1 MKKEYYKGIQ
11 EVLSEQKSSFD
22 GLSTEQVKEKTVIYG
37 KNKLEEAKKESI
49 LLKFLKELTQP
60 MTIVLIAAA
69 ILSMATSIYQRE
81 SFVDFFVIM
90 FVVIM
95 NAVLGVFQEK
105 KAEAAIDALQKMSA
119 AKTKVIRNG
128 AQMIVNSEDIVP
140 GDILSLEA
148 GDAVPADARI
158 IECASLKVEE
168 AALTGES
175 VSVEKNRDTI
185 EEGSKDIPLG
195 DRKNMLY
202 MGSSVTY
209 GRGKAVVC
217 STGMDTEIGKIA
229 TALTEAKK
237 EETPLQL
244 KLNQLSKILTVIVLI
259 VCAVV
264 FTVNIGRTYFL
275 TGKLSN
281 EILLNTAMIAISLA
295 VAAIPEGLS
304 SVVTILLSIGVTKMS
319 KNKAIIRKL
328 TAVET
333 LGCTQIICSD
343 KTGTLTQNKMTV
355 VDHFGSDLT
364 TLMSGMA
371 LCSDAE
377 LNEENTEAVG
387 EATECA
393 LVNDALS
400 HGFNKNTLKQK
411 FPRKAEAPFDSERKM
426 MSTIHENEGYYTQF
440 TKGAPDEILKRCT
453 KVFLDGKA
461 VELTQ
466 ELKDEILKK
475 NKEFADQAL
484 RILALAMRSY
494 EELPVF
500 EKSDEIEKDLIFAGL
515 SAMKDPIR
523 PEVKDAIVQCK
534 KAGIRAIMITG
545 DHKDTAAAI
554 AKELGILT
562 EGQKAI
568 TGLELD
574 EISDEELNRTIQDYS
589 VYARVQPEHK
599 IRIVDAWQYRGN
611 VVSMTGDG
619 VNDAPAIKSA
629 DIGVAMGITGTDVT
643 KNVADMILADDNFS
657 TIVKAVAEGRRIYDN
672 MIKAIEYLL
681 SSNLAEVLAVF
692 IASMLGFSVLKP
704 IHLLWINLITDTFP
718 AIGIGMEEGSSELM
732 DRAPRKKNESV
743 FADGVGIDII
753 FHGTTIAILTLAA
766 YLTGHYIETG
776 VMEFTNSN
784 DGITMAFLTLSLLE
798 IMHAYSIRDRKK
810 SVFQMKANNRFLLIT
825 FFISSLLTI
834 AVVTVPALRMIFSF
848 EAISFKEFV
857 IALVIAA
864 IIIPVEEI
872 GKLIKRRKAKTE
884 TE

>member
-1 MKKEYYKGIQ
+1 MKKEYYKEIE

-22 GLSTEQVKEKTVIYG
+22 GLTTEQVKEKTTVYG
-37 KNKLEEAKKESI
+37 KNKLKEAKKESI
-49 LLKFLKELTQP
+49 ISKFLKELTQP
-60 MTIVLIAAA
+60 MTIVLIVAA
-69 ILSMATSIYQRE
+69 ILSMATSIYQGE
-81 SFVDFFVIM
+81 SFVDFYVIM
-90 FVVIM
+90 FVVVM

-105 KAEAAIDALQKMSA
+105 KAEAAIDALQQMSA

-128 AQMIVNSEDIVP
+128 AQMLINSEDLVP
-140 GDILSLEA
+140 GDIISLEA

-158 IECASLKVEE
+158 IEYASLKVEE

-175 VSVEKNRDTI
+175 VSVEKNQAVI
-185 EEGSKDIPLG
+185 EEGPKDIPLG

-209 GRGKAVVC
+209 GRGKAVIC
-217 STGMDTEIGKIA
+217 HTGMDTEIGKIA

-259 VCAVV
+259 VCVIV
-264 FTVNIGRTYFL
+264 FTVNIGRTYFVS
-275 TGKLSN
+275 GELSSA
-281 EILLNTAMIAISLA
+281 IFINTAMIAISLA

-319 KNKAIIRKL
+319 KNKAIIRKI

-355 VDHFGSDLT
+355 VDHYGSDST
-364 TLMSGMA
+364 TQMIGMA

-377 LNEENTEAVG
+377 LNEEKTEAVG

-393 LVNDALS
+393 LVNDALKNS
-400 HGFNKNTLKQK
+400 LNKNELKEK

-440 TKGAPDEILKRCT
+440 TKGAPDEILKRCNRI
-453 KVFLDGKA
+453 FLDGKA
-461 VELTQ
+461 VDLTAELRT
-466 ELKDEILKK
+466 EILEK
-475 NKEFADQAL
+475 NKAFADQAL
-484 RILALAMRSY
+484 RVLALAATAY
-494 EELPVF
+494 ETLPVF
-500 EKSDEIEKDLIFAGL
+500 NSSEEIEKDLVFIGL

-545 DHKDTAAAI
+545 DHKDTATAI
-554 AKELGILT
+554 AKELGIISD
-562 EGQKAI
+562 GQKAI

-574 EISDEELNRTIQDYS
+574 ELSDEELYRTIQDYS

-611 VVSMTGDG
+611 VVSMSGDG

-692 IASMLGFSVLKP
+692 IASMFGFSVLKP

-718 AIGIGMEEGSSELM
+718 AIGIGMEEGNNELM
-732 DRAPRKKNESV
+732 DRAPRKKEESV
-743 FADGVGIDII
+743 FADGVGKDIF
-753 FHGTTIAILTLAA
+753 FHGTTIAILTLTA
-766 YLTGHYIETG
+766 YMVGHYIETG
-776 VMEFTNSN
+776 VIEFTNSN

-798 IMHAYSIRDRKK
+798 IIHAYSIRDRKK
-810 SVFQMKANNRFLLIT
+810 SMFAMKANNRFLLIT
-825 FFISSLLTI
+825 LLISSLLTI
-834 AVVTVPALRMIFSF
+834 AVVTVPALRILFSF
-848 EAISFKEFV
+848 EAISFKEFI

-864 IIIPVEEI
+864 VIIPVEEI
-872 GKLIKRRKAKTE
+872 SKLIKRRKS
-884 TE
+884 